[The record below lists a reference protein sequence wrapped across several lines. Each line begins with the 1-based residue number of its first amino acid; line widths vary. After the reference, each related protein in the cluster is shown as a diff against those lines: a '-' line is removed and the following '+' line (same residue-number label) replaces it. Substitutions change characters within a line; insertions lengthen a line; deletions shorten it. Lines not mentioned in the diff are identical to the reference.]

1 MQAQFQIIDNEK
13 FLNKLNKIAN
23 KAKKYGYS
31 VPKIVDSQELT
42 NQEVYINDR
51 KFVVNYTV
59 YTIDYDVF
67 SAGNCTL
74 IAKFNHIENI
84 IRTVPNQIL
93 PEQYL
98 HPTNQCDHC
107 HINRQRNDTY
117 LIQLSDGEYKQIGG
131 NCLSDY
137 FDIDANSI
145 LSWCDLSFTLAD
157 ELTEEIEPKEFT
169 NNGRYMFDLIETLK
183 VTYYIIEKYG
193 YLSTK
198 NSIEQEK
205 MSTKMR
211 VLDYF
216 LDEDSNWAIL
226 NDYTTKAQTV
236 KEYMLTLG
244 NEKNEYLLNLY
255 NLATNNN
262 CSFNSLG
269 YAVSAIIA
277 YNRHIEK
284 NSQKENTQQTS
295 KGYYGKVGEKFT
307 AQNLLTVTVK
317 AVSKEIYTQ
326 YGVKCFYTLENKE
339 GYVFKWYTDCS
350 KLKINNTYTLTGTIK
365 GYSEFNGEKSTELT
379 NCRIK

>member
-1 MQAQFQIIDNEK
+1 MQAQFKIIDNVK

-23 KAKKYGYS
+23 KARKYGYS
-31 VPKIVDSQELT
+31 VPEIVDSQELT
-42 NQEVYINDR
+42 NQTVIINDR

-59 YTIDYDVF
+59 YTIDYEIF
-67 SAGNCTL
+67 SAGNCSL
-74 IAKFNHIENI
+74 IAKFDHIENI
-84 IRTVPNQIL
+84 IKTVPDQTL

-117 LIQLSDGEYKQIGG
+117 LIRLSNGEYKQIGG
-131 NCLSDY
+131 NCLADY
-137 FDIDANSI
+137 FNIDANVI
-145 LSWCDLSFTLAD
+145 LSWCDLSFTLTD

-169 NNGRYMFDLIETLK
+169 NNGRYMFDLVETLK

-193 YLSTK
+193 YISTK
-198 NSIEQEK
+198 NAIEKNQTA
-205 MSTKMR
+205 TKSR

-216 LDEDSNWAIL
+216 LDKDSNWGVL
-226 NDYTTKAQTV
+226 NQYTTKAQIV

-244 NEKNEYLLNLY
+244 EEKNEYLLTLY
-255 NLATNNN
+255 NLAVNNN
-262 CSFNSLG
+262 CSFHSLG

-284 NSQKENTQQTS
+284 NSQKESTQQTS

-317 AVSKEIYTQ
+317 SISKEIYTQ

-339 GYVFKWYTDCS
+339 GYVFKWYTDCD

-365 GYSEFNGEKSTELT
+365 DHSQFNGEYYTELT